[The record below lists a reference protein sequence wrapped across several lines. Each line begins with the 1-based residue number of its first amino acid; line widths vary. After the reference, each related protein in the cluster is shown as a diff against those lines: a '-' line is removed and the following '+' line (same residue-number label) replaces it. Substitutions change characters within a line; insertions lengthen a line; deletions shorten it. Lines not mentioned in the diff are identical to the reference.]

1 MIRKPHGARGRRRAL
16 LALAA
21 CLAGVAPA
29 AAQEPGSTSAT
40 VLDFAPTPRALAL
53 GGAYSALTDEVSI
66 FYNPA
71 RLAAAEPAVGAAY
84 RMLPVEAGLGVAS
97 VALRLGP
104 GTLGGG
110 VQFLNYGEIEVIE
123 PDPASGGDIGVPT
136 GERVGGG
143 ELALSLGYAVHMP
156 GGLQLGAAAKLL
168 RLHLAE
174 ASATGTAFDFGM
186 GLDLLK
192 GRLALGTAVQ
202 NVGSDLGPARASPLP
217 RQVRAGAALRLDAPA
232 GLKAAL
238 AAEAVRRGDEIA
250 PAIGLEIGAAG
261 PGGASLVGRIGYD
274 RSNGVEDR
282 GAGRWPAHLVAGAGL
297 NLDGL
302 RLDYAHHSLGPLGSS
317 HIFGLSLSLTRHE

>member
-1 MIRKPHGARGRRRAL
+1 MSARPPRPAR
-16 LALAA
+16 LAPFVLAA
-21 CLAGVAPA
+21 VAVCAPA
-29 AAQEPGSTSAT
+29 AAAQDPGAT
-40 VLDFAPTPRALAL
+40 AAAVLRVAPAPRALAL
-53 GGAYSALTDEVSI
+53 GGAYAPLADPLSV

-71 RLAAAEPAVGAAY
+71 RLSSADAAAAFAY
-84 RMLPVEAGLGVAS
+84 RTLPVEAGVGTA
-97 VALRLGP
+97 ALATRFGP
-104 GTLGGG
+104 GSLGFGA
-110 VQFLNYGEIEVIE
+110 QFLNYGEVDVFE
-123 PDPASGGDIGVPT
+123 PDPSTGGEIGLPT

>member
-143 ELALSLGYAVHMP
+143 ELAFTAAYGVRVAGRVEV
-156 GGLQLGAAAKLL
+156 GAAAKLL
-168 RLHLAE
+168 RLQLAE
-174 ASATGTAFDFGM
+174 ASSVGSAFDLGVGM
-186 GLDLLK
+186 EVWG
-192 GRLALGTAVQ
+192 GRVALGTALQ
-202 NVGSDLGPARASPLP
+202 NLGADIGPGRASPLP
-217 RQVRAGAALRLDAPA
+217 RMLRAGAALRLEGPR
-232 GLKAAL
+232 GLRTVIV
-238 AAEAVRRGDEIA
+238 AEALEQRGAVSPLGGIEVG
-250 PAIGLEIGAAG
+250 AIG
-261 PGGASLVGRIGYD
+261 PGASALVGRIGYD
-274 RSNGVEDR
+274 GSAGE
-282 GAGRWPAHLVAGAGL
+282 GARDPIVAGAGL
-297 NLDGL
+297 VLDGL
-302 RLDYAHHSLGPLGSS
+302 TLDYAYRALGPLGAA
-317 HIFGLSLSLTRHE
+317 HIFGVTLRFGSRD